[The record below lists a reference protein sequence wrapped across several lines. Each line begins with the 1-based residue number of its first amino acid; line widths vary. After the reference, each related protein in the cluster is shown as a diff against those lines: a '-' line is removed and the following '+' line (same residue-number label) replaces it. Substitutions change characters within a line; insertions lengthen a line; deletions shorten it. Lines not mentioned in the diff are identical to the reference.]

1 MSTIQHTAVIA
12 TTWCNESYLKI
23 TDWITSLSELDK
35 LARFGVHL
43 SNINNMTTI
52 VLMPSGKNYVEGE
65 IDTLQEQFI
74 QEIKKCAYEDGSNSF
89 KWVQVS
95 YGELGQ
101 GIICGNNSAL
111 EI

>member
-12 TTWCNESYLKI
+12 TTWCNESYGKVSK
-23 TDWITSLSELDK
+23 WINSLSDDDFLRLCEY
-35 LARFGVHL
+35 V
-43 SNINNMTTI
+43 SNLNNMTTI

-101 GIICGNNSAL
+101 GIICGNNSTL